1 MQSAVDTNPDP
12 PALGVA
18 LVVEDEILLRIVQAD
33 QLRRLGF
40 TVLEAKSGQ
49 DALTVLKTVEGVTVV
64 VTDVD
69 MPGDTDGAALASW
82 LRQERPNIK
91 VISAFESNKMVGTVP
106 LCKTLGAF
114 RVNRNASTPPF
125 EEASP
130 PLKRVRPVSPA

>member
-91 VISAFESNKMVGTVP
+91 VISAFESNKMVGTAT
-106 LCKTLGAF
+106 TLQNIG
-114 RVNRNASTPPF
+114 RVSRQPQRFDPS
-125 EEASP
+125 
-130 PLKRVRPVSPA
+130 L